1 MAAAAAWV
9 ILAPGLAAA
18 ADDDRRL
25 NKMEQRIQSQQSQI
39 AAQQAQIRMLSR
51 QVEYLMGASQATAQ
65 AGTTVP
71 IARASGAVIIP
82 PAQKALGLPNGQ
94 VARTLSKAPAPVASG
109 GTKASLSLSGQIN
122 RAGLFYNDGKTSD
135 LRSVDNDNS
144 STRVRLKGRI
154 SPRDGV
160 TVGATIE
167 VEIESNSSR
176 LVTQDDNESA
186 EDTNNDG
193 TRDSSHITFT
203 ERVIELYV
211 ESDRFG
217 KLSIGQGNTA
227 SNKTAEADLSGTTVV
242 ASSDIDDTG
251 GDLFFARRDGT
262 FSTVAADTVFNN
274 MDGLS
279 RADRIRY
286 DTPIHRGLRASVS
299 LLDGGAWDAAL
310 RYGQKLFTF
319 KIKAAAGYANMSST
333 SAMIEDQFSGSL
345 AVLHNSGLNVLVA
358 GGVQNLSGAARNRDP
373 HYIYSK
379 LGYRVKLL
387 KIGATA
393 FSLDYGSTWDMP
405 VKGAD
410 GDSVAFAVVQNL
422 TEWGTELYASFRRL
436 KLDHP
441 SVSVDNLDTVL
452 AGARVKF

>member
-1 MAAAAAWV
+1 
-9 ILAPGLAAA
+9 
-18 ADDDRRL
+18 
-25 NKMEQRIQSQQSQI
+25 
-39 AAQQAQIRMLSR
+39 
-51 QVEYLMGASQATAQ
+51 
-65 AGTTVP
+65 
-71 IARASGAVIIP
+71 
-82 PAQKALGLPNGQ
+82 
-94 VARTLSKAPAPVASG
+94 
-109 GTKASLSLSGQIN
+109 
-122 RAGLFYNDGKTSD
+122 
-135 LRSVDNDNS
+135 
-144 STRVRLKGRI
+144 
-154 SPRDGV
+154 
-160 TVGATIE
+160 
-167 VEIESNSSR
+167 
-176 LVTQDDNESA
+176 
-186 EDTNNDG
+186 
-193 TRDSSHITFT
+193 
-203 ERVIELYV
+203 V

-217 KLSIGQGNTA
+217 KLSIGQGDTA
-227 SNKTAEADLSGTTVV
+227 SNKTAEADLSGTMVV

-319 KIKAAAGYANMSST
+319 KIKAAVGYANMSST

-358 GGVQNLSGAARNRDP
+358 GGVQNLSGAASNRDP
-373 HYIYSK
+373 HYIYGK
-379 LGYRVKLL
+379 LGYRVKVL

-393 FSLDYGSTWDMP
+393 FSVDYGSTWDMP

-436 KLDHP
+436 KLDYP
-441 SVSVDNLDTVL
+441 SLSVDNLDTVL
-452 AGARVKF
+452 AGARIKF